1 MKTQNA
7 LWTTTIAATAAVL
20 MIVAFAVS
28 PVSAKDPPPGGS
40 DWAKPDLKAASL
52 EFSLLQRYDVLG
64 TKGRV
69 RIRGV
74 VTNCKGGVYYGTA
87 HATLWAQVGGQWNL
101 VHGKKIPP
109 LSTGAVSDVVH
120 DLDWDKNAPAAAA
133 YKLVVELAQGDGWNA
148 SDNLSNN
155 ELIRSSADISALL
168 HPIMKTQKNSSAAG
182 QIPTVNWPK
191 SGSRWD
197 KVPRR

>member
-1 MKTQNA
+1 
-7 LWTTTIAATAAVL
+7 
-20 MIVAFAVS
+20 MIVTFAVS

-101 VHGKKIPP
+101 VHGTKIPP

-148 SDNLSNN
+148 SDNPSNN
-155 ELIRSSADISALL
+155 VLIRSSSELSALL
-168 HPIMKTQKNSSAAG
+168 HPTMQNKASSSPSGAG
-182 QIPTVNWPK
+182 PKVNWPK
-191 SGSRWD
+191 SGSPWE
-197 KVPRR
+197 KFRRAK